1 MKTKNH
7 VMIFFSYLGMLFL
20 CDGSFFCVCVYV
32 SETFSGGSE
41 QINLTCCRLFCQC
54 RKVLGK
60 HLLLMILI
68 QSVGYGQKK
77 RNTNK

>member
-41 QINLTCCRLFCQC
+41 QINLTCCRLFCQF
-54 RKVLGK
+54 RKVLGPPFNDF
-60 HLLLMILI
+60 
-68 QSVGYGQKK
+68 
-77 RNTNK
+77 NTKCRLWTEEEKYQ